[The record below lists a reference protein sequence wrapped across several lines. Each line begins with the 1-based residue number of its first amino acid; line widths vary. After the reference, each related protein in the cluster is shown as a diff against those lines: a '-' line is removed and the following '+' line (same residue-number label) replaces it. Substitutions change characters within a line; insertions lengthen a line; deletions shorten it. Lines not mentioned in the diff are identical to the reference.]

1 MNKKLIAIIAEI
13 IPVVYAVVSYSLIV
27 SSYDSALVRNII
39 SVTFLLAF
47 LGFVFFFIGRW
58 LAKENKAVRILGI
71 LDLLATVF
79 VIAVFVIAVFVFA
92 W

>member
-13 IPVVYAVVSYSLIV
+13 IPVVSAVVSYSLIV

-58 LAKENKAVRILGI
+58 LAKQNKAVRILGI